1 MIKKRGNSWWV
12 VVYAGRDPLTG
23 KKRQKTG
30 TAKTRAEA
38 RQLEARLIWEA
49 GTGQHRAAGNKTV
62 AELLDAWSEWRPRKG
77 EIAERTMLGYRSVI
91 EHKIIPSLGDLRLSR
106 VDTATIDRF
115 LAQLGERG
123 TRCKHCQHLVRIGQP
138 PLRAGDRYR
147 PRPGL
152 RERVHPTDCVR
163 GLPMSPSAV
172 RDVHAVLAGAF
183 KQAQVWG
190 WIDHNPMTLV
200 TRPAVRRLDV
210 QPPQVAQAERL
221 IDTAMVEDPELGLFL
236 VLAVVLGARRGEV
249 CRLRWSHVDVDR
261 GEVLVGGKIT
271 SLPGELRDEEW
282 TKTRSKR
289 RVAIGPTVVE
299 LLRARRVEQAKQA
312 LGSGVSL
319 SPDAYVFSHEADGSK
334 PIRPDGVTQRFTAL
348 ARRLGVQ
355 CRLHDLRHFLV
366 TQLIA
371 AGVDV
376 RTVSG
381 RVGHRDG
388 GRTTLGTYAH
398 FQAAQDRQAAELMER
413 LLRLPAAGAP

>member
-1 MIKKRGNSWWV
+1 
-12 VVYAGRDPLTG
+12 
-23 KKRQKTG
+23 
-30 TAKTRAEA
+30 
-38 RQLEARLIWEA
+38 
-49 GTGQHRAAGNKTV
+49 
-62 AELLDAWSEWRPRKG
+62 
-77 EIAERTMLGYRSVI
+77 
-91 EHKIIPSLGDLRLSR
+91 

-115 LAQLGERG
+115 LAQLSERG
-123 TRCKHCQHLVRIGQP
+123 TRCKHCQHLVRIGQA

-152 RERVHPTDCVR
+152 REREHPTDCVR
-163 GLPMSPSAV
+163 GLPMTASAV
-172 RDVHAVLAGAF
+172 RDVHAVLSGAF

-190 WIDHNPMTLV
+190 WIDHDPMALV
-200 TRPAVRRLDV
+200 TRPAVKRVDV
-210 QPPQVAQAERL
+210 QPPQVVQAEPL
-221 IDTAMVEDPELGLFL
+221 IDTAMAQDPELGLFL

-249 CRLRWSHVDVDR
+249 CRLRWSHIDLER

-289 RVAIGPTVVE
+289 RVAIGPSVVE

-312 LGSGVSL
+312 LASGVSL

-348 ARRLGVQ
+348 ARRLGVR

-398 FQAAQDRQAAELMER
+398 FQAPQDRTAAELMEG
-413 LLRLPAAGAP
+413 LIRLPQATNDG